1 MTSTVSRMCEVEI
14 ESGGGGWV
22 SGDHKTTPTT
32 FSNPTGIIRDVIQ
45 NHLTQ
50 VLALVA
56 MDKPLSLAADD
67 VRDRKV
73 EVLRCVRPIDPADV
87 VLGQYGASADGAT
100 PAYKDDPTVPP
111 GSNTPTFAA
120 MVLYVDND
128 RWAGVPFIVK
138 AGKALN
144 ERAALVRI
152 QFRPPARPLVDR
164 GLADT
169 MRNELVVRLQP
180 REAIYM
186 KVAVKRPGL
195 DPHAAMAELDLD
207 YADRYG
213 EWEKKGG

>member
-1 MTSTVSRMCEVEI
+1 M
-14 ESGGGGWV
+14 
-22 SGDHKTTPTT
+22 
-32 FSNPTGIIRDVIQ
+32 
-45 NHLTQ
+45 Q

-73 EVLRCVRPIDPADV
+73 EVLRCVAPIKHTDV
-87 VLGQYGASADGAT
+87 VLGQYAASPDGAT
-100 PAYKDDPTVPP
+100 PAYGDDPTVPA
-111 GSNTPTFAA
+111 GSKTATFASL
-120 MVLYVDND
+120 VLYVDND
-128 RWAGVPFIVK
+128 RWAGVPFIIK

-144 ERAALVRI
+144 AREALVRI

-164 GLADT
+164 GQADR

-213 EWEKKGG
+213 GREREREREREGGKGGGRGGVFLGSVR

>member
-1 MTSTVSRMCEVEI
+1 
-14 ESGGGGWV
+14 
-22 SGDHKTTPTT
+22 
-32 FSNPTGIIRDVIQ
+32 
-45 NHLTQ
+45 
-50 VLALVA
+50 

-73 EVLRCVRPIDPADV
+73 EVLRCVRAIDPADV
-87 VLGQYGASADGAT
+87 VLGQYTASPDGAT
-100 PAYKDDPTVPP
+100 PAYTGDPTVPP
-111 GSNTPTFAA
+111 GSTTATFAS
-120 MVLYVDND
+120 MVLYIDND
-128 RWAGVPFIVK
+128 RWAGVPFVIK

-152 QFRPPARPLVDR
+152 QFRPPPRPLVDR
-164 GLADT
+164 ALADR

-213 EWEKKGG
+213 EWRRRGGGEVGGRGGGERWG